1 MVQKTCANAC
11 RYDAMDSDGEE
22 DDDSQAT
29 DQGPVLAPKK
39 ETAEQRRL
47 REIREAFLAKRKADL
62 AELCELPSVVRAFEA
77 WLEDEDRGELSQPS
91 QPTLSRQS
99 RLANCGETMYQKV
112 QV

>member
-1 MVQKTCANAC
+1 
-11 RYDAMDSDGEE
+11 MDSDGEE

-77 WLEDEDRGELSQPS
+77 WLEDEDRGEFGFWENSSADPVREEHEIEPLLSEAFRAKY
-91 QPTLSRQS
+91 RQ
-99 RLANCGETMYQKV
+99 
-112 QV
+112 